1 MGNSIVSVEQIDNCI
16 HLIRGQRVMLDSD
29 LAILYGVPT
38 KRLNEQV
45 RRNIDRFPRDFMFQL
60 SKDELENWR
69 SQIVTFKSNSL
80 RSQIATLDKRRG
92 KHRKYLS
99 YAFAEQGVAM
109 LSSVLRS
116 SRAVSVNIEIM
127 RAFVRMRHILESS
140 RELAKSMGELR
151 SFVLK
156 KSNKVDQEFRRVWK
170 EFEKRLAP
178 PSETRKI
185 GFRLE

>member
-16 HLIRGQRVMLDSD
+16 HLIRSQRVMLDSD

-45 RRNIDRFPRDFMFQL
+45 RRNIDRFPGDFMFQL
-60 SKDELENWR
+60 SKEELENGESQAEMSDAESSR
-69 SQIVTFKSNSL
+69 SQF
-80 RSQIATLDKRRG
+80 ATLKRG
-92 KHRKYLS
+92 QNIKYRPF
-99 YAFAEQGVAM
+99 AFTEQGVAM

-116 SRAVSVNIEIM
+116 SLAVSVNIEIM
-127 RAFVRMRHILESS
+127 RAFVRMRHVLESN

-170 EFEKRLAP
+170 EFEKRLQP

-185 GFRLE
+185 GFRLD

>member
-1 MGNSIVSVEQIDNCI
+1 
-16 HLIRGQRVMLDSD
+16 
-29 LAILYGVPT
+29 
-38 KRLNEQV
+38 
-45 RRNIDRFPRDFMFQL
+45 MFQL

-69 SQIVTFKSNSL
+69 SQFATSKSNSL

-116 SRAVSVNIEIM
+116 PRAVAVNIEII
-127 RAFVRMRHILESS
+127 RAFVRMRHVLESN

-156 KSNKVDQEFRRVWK
+156 KSNKVDQEFRRVTSFANDVTCV
-170 EFEKRLAP
+170 E
-178 PSETRKI
+178 
-185 GFRLE
+185 